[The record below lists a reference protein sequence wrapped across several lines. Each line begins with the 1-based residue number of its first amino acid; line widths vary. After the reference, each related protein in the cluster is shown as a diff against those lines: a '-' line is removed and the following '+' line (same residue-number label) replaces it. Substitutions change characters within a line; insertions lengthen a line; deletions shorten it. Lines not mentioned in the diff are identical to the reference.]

1 MGFMISF
8 DGRATLTSDDE
19 RHSTRD
25 IELMGGG
32 GNDWYVPTKK
42 KKKKKNTVNA
52 PPILLKNLHKTVKR
66 KKKTF
71 LSIEIIDK
79 NPTLARSLARKN
91 INISMKIFPRSKLNH
106 VALVRRLHA
115 YVTESERVIKSV
127 S

>member
-42 KKKKKNTVNA
+42 KKKKNTVNA

-66 KKKTF
+66 KKK
-71 LSIEIIDK
+71 
-79 NPTLARSLARKN
+79 
-91 INISMKIFPRSKLNH
+91 NISLNWNY
-106 VALVRRLHA
+106 R
-115 YVTESERVIKSV
+115 
-127 S
+127 